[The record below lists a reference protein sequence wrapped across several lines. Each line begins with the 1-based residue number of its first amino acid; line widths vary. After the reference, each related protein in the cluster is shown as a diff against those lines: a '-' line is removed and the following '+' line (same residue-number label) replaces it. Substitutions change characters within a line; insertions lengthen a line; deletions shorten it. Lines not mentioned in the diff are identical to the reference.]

1 MGRALDAR
9 DEEGIGV
16 AVSGGM
22 RRLLVIVFISVIALS
37 GCGAVAGQA
46 AESAVEEGTEQIA
59 QREQRAQIASVLGD
73 ADIQRA
79 TGELVASVLDAAF
92 QELTREERGAALEE
106 ALARYTGVVGEELG
120 ASVTEA
126 VLRQMEGVLDAPAAE
141 RLEAISASMSAGIA
155 EGLSRGLRD
164 EVGPA
169 LREVIR
175 EDVAVAIEEALDER
189 LEAALGRA
197 ARTMAREAVI
207 GATEA
212 MAEGQEGRRGGGV
225 RSDLR
230 GLFEQGEDVAQWG
243 TAAVLLL
250 VLFAVLAIGA
260 LAYWAWRSRRDAR
273 RNREALSTM
282 VGAIERVEDRE
293 WSPELLEILRDA
305 YRGRE
310 GSDLVRSLL
319 REDPSLKRRVRE
331 AADRAGIK
339 PPTESP
345 AE

>member
-1 MGRALDAR
+1 
-9 DEEGIGV
+9 
-16 AVSGGM
+16 M
-22 RRLLVIVFISVIALS
+22 RRLHGLLLILGISTSA
-37 GCGAVAGQA
+37 CGAFAGQA
-46 AESAVEEGTEQIA
+46 TEAAVEEGTEQLA
-59 QREQRAQIASVLGD
+59 QQEQQDQLASLL
-73 ADIQRA
+73 ADPNIQRA
-79 TGELVASVLDAAF
+79 TGDLVASVLDASIR
-92 QELTREERGAALEE
+92 EVTSEERADALEE
-106 ALARYTGVVGEELG
+106 ALARYTAVVGEELG
-120 ASVTEA
+120 SSVARAVSREMEA
-126 VLRQMEGVLDAPAAE
+126 VLDAEMIGPD
-141 RLEAISASMSAGIA
+141 RLVEISASVSQGIT
-155 EGLSRGLRD
+155 EGLAVGMR
-164 EVGPA
+164 EEIGPA
-169 LREVIR
+169 MREMIR
-175 EDVAVAIEEALDER
+175 DDIAVAVEEALDER

-225 RSDLR
+225 RGDLR

-243 TAAVLLL
+243 TAAVILL
-250 VLFAVLAIGA
+250 VVFALLAISA

-293 WSPELLEILRDA
+293 WSPELLAILRDA
-305 YRGRE
+305 YRGRDS
-310 GSDLVRSLL
+310 SDLVRSLL